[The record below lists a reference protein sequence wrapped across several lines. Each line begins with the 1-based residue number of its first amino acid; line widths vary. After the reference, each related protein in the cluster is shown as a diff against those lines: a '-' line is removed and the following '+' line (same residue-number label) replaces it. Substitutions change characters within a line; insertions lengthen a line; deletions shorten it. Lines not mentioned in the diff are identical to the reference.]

1 MLTLHSLDRL
11 VPLSFQTVL
20 FIMTSFRLVTVM
32 KEAQT
37 FGMQSA
43 LFAFLGDGLWAYIV
57 MLGT

>member
-1 MLTLHSLDRL
+1 MLTLRSLDRL

-20 FIMTSFRLVTVM
+20 FIMTSFRLVAVM